1 MYNKSMQAIP
11 RSYVFKSFIQKRSFS
26 IPQQWKGLAR
36 FKNPKVENNIVE
48 KENGEVLE
56 IYKKLPSGEVSKRV
70 EHRFAGVPEHVIDIK
85 ELPADIVKK
94 LFKVK

>member
-1 MYNKSMQAIP
+1 MLAIS
-11 RSYVFKSFIQKRSFS
+11 RSYIFKPTIQKCFYS
-26 IPQQWKGLAR
+26 IPQQWKDLAR
-36 FKNPKVENNIVE
+36 FKKLKIDNGIVK